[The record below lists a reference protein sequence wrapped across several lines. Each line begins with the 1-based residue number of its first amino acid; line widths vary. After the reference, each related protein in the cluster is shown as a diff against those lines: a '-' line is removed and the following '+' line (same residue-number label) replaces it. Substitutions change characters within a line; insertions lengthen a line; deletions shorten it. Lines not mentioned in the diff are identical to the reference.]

1 MNIFR
6 TIASGKHAFREEFVS
21 AFLAYLLS
29 SKMDH
34 GLNYTFL
41 SKLLS
46 RIAEQG
52 NAASLKDL
60 SENFKCRL
68 WENIFD
74 KNEDPP
80 AVELEFFY
88 PGGFIDIVI
97 RCGDWFIMVENKI
110 VQASKTKNQLKEQ
123 YRGLLQVMRE
133 KGFDEKCHVLVI
145 YLVPASQSGGEWAVS
160 PGFFNELDKVELRKG
175 DQKALV
181 SWQPVSCEDGDGLS
195 IVSIIREILDQES
208 KGLMAPISAD
218 VRHALLSLIDFA
230 LGEFQGFHYEKATS
244 KPVNASMTKVSDVL
258 KLEGNYYVG
267 IRYGRGGIVDKA
279 WNNPGFLDETVRV
292 TEDEVHGWM
301 YVPLDVFKNLTEWC
315 LNPTRHTLEKLT
327 WTGTP
332 FGTCGLYRV
341 AKFGKPNMYIGI
353 RGGIKALD
361 AMTAEQIQ
369 KRAVWQLA
377 SEKRSSDWMTC
388 RDFCSILEEK
398 EIRY

>member
-29 SKMDH
+29 TKMDH
-34 GLNYTFL
+34 GLNFTFL

-52 NAASLKDL
+52 NATSLKGL
-60 SENFKCRL
+60 SECFKCRL

-74 KNEDPP
+74 ENEDLLL
-80 AVELEFFY
+80 VELEFRY
-88 PGGFIDIVI
+88 PGGFIDVVI
-97 RCGDWFIMVENKI
+97 KCGDWFIMIENKI
-110 VQASKTKNQLKEQ
+110 VQASKTRNQLKEQ

-133 KGFDEKCHVLVI
+133 KGFAEGCRVLVI

-160 PGFFNELDKVELRKG
+160 PGFYNELEKVELRED

-181 SWQPVSCEDGDGLS
+181 SWQPVTCDDGDGLS
-195 IVSIIREILDQES
+195 IVSIVREILEQES
-208 KGLMAPISAD
+208 KGLIAPISSD

-244 KPVNASMTKVSDVL
+244 KTTNATLMKVSDVL
-258 KLEGNYYVG
+258 KLEGNYHVG
-267 IRYGRGGIVDKA
+267 IRYGRGGTVDKA
-279 WNNPGFLDETVRV
+279 WKNPGFLNETVRL
-292 TEDEVHGWM
+292 TEDEGRGWM
-301 YVPLDVFKNLTEWC
+301 YVPLAVFNTLVKWC
-315 LNPTRHTLEKLT
+315 LDPEKNSLEALK

-332 FGTCGLYRV
+332 FGTCGLYRI
-341 AKFGKPNMYIGI
+341 AKYGKPNMYIGI
-353 RGGIKALD
+353 RGGVKTLKAL
-361 AMTAEQIQ
+361 TAEQIQ
-369 KRAVWQLA
+369 NRKAWELDSQ
-377 SEKRSSDWMTC
+377 KKSSDWMTC